1 MEKTKCSAGWWKY
14 KRIFVVCL
22 AFQLFFSGLL
32 HATIDLH
39 AQTVTATFKNTTL
52 SNVIWELQRQTDFT
66 FIYSTSDVQEVK
78 VDEVK
83 ANNENVTNVLNKCL
97 ENTNLTYD
105 LHDGVVTIRKAG
117 SETVAVT
124 APQQKVDITGQVLDE
139 TGEPFPGVNVLI
151 KGTQI
156 GSMTDMEGKFTISI
170 NQDQDVVLLVSY
182 VGYITREVKVTPG
195 SPVKI
200 AMKEDTAVLDEV
212 VVTGYA
218 TIRKSAFAGSAS
230 VVKMAEKADVPT
242 SDFKTLLQGSAP
254 GVQLSS
260 ASGALGAE
268 TKVTIR
274 GLGSFNASTSP
285 LYVIDGVPV
294 MTSVT
299 SEQDEYGTDIMAT
312 LNTSDIENITVIKDA
327 AAASLYGSRA
337 ANGVIVITTKSGKEG
352 KASFNL
358 KADWGF
364 SKYATDYR
372 PVMGGQERRET
383 FWEGLYNQA
392 YYLNKKTA
400 AEATEYADA
409 NIDAWAPQPKAG
421 TALYEWADWEKE
433 LFNNNA
439 PYKNYEF
446 SASGGDKRASYYA
459 SLAYNNQDGI
469 VRQQG
474 LERVTGRVN
483 MKYKL
488 TERLQL
494 GANILYSQMKQL
506 GSNEGGTYTSPI
518 YSTRHKVSASDYIYE
533 LDGSYNVNLLENG
546 KRNPKSALDYNY
558 KKQTIDRSFNTI
570 FANYTFMDG
579 LIFNTTLSM
588 DHTNSEYKS
597 WTDPRSTDGSSD
609 NGSLGDYMFQYDQLV
624 WKNNLSYYTTISKKH
639 HIDALIGYETHEY
652 KRKYLSGSVKD
663 FPSVDKH
670 QISNGASIT
679 GLSGSGDIGW
689 RLISYLGNANYNYDN
704 KYYLGASARIDGS
717 SKLYRDSRWGTF
729 WSASGAWRISSEDF
743 MESVRDI
750 LSDLRLRVSYGSN
763 GTLPSSNSENLYLEY
778 YGYMDLV
785 GFGYAYN
792 SKPGLIEIQLGNKG
806 LKWEKN
812 YNLNLGLDFRLF
824 DRVGVTAEYYKRQTS
839 DLLMDMDLSMVTG
852 FSSILMNVGEV
863 ENQGIEI
870 DINADLVRAEE
881 FTWNSS
887 LNFGHN
893 KNKIV
898 DLGGQEQI
906 TGSYYIRKVGHS
918 YYQYYLKEFAGINPE
933 TGYPQYYINDPD
945 NLGDR
950 SVTEDSNKA
959 NYIIYKSP
967 DPKLSG
973 GWSNSLRYKWF
984 DLNFLFTYT
993 LGGYSYDSGASKLE
1007 HAGKSEKG
1015 AIQTLYRDRW
1025 KQPGDVADIE
1035 MFMVGNPYS
1044 MASIYNTRRIHSTDH
1059 LRLKS
1064 LTFGFSLPKQIVK
1077 KAYLDNVRLF
1087 FSGSNLLTWAAY
1099 DGYDPEINSNG
1110 YVYFESPKMKTF
1122 TFGVDV
1128 KF

>member
-1 MEKTKCSAGWWKY
+1 MERTESNVKWRRCKN
-14 KRIFVVCL
+14 IFAVCL
-22 AFQLFFSGLL
+22 VFELMFSGLSY
-32 HATIDLH
+32 AAIDVA
-39 AQTVTATFKNTTL
+39 AQTVTASFKNTTL
-52 SNVIWELQRQTDFT
+52 NDVIWELQRQTDFT
-66 FIYSTSDVQEVK
+66 FIYSTSDVQDVK
-78 VDEVK
+78 VNEVK
-83 ANNENVTNVLNKCL
+83 AENENATEVLDKCL
-97 ENTNLTYD
+97 ANTNLTYD
-105 LHDGVVTIRKAG
+105 IHNGVVTIKKAEQNA
-117 SETVAVT
+117 SVTVA
-124 APQQKVDITGQVLDE
+124 APQQKVTVSGQVLDE
-139 TGEPFPGVNVLI
+139 TGEPLAGVHISI
-151 KGTQI
+151 KGTQA
-156 GSMTDMEGKFTISI
+156 GSITDMDGYFSIDASPGQSVILHISYI
-170 NQDQDVVLLVSY
+170 GYAPLEVLA
-182 VGYITREVKVTPG
+182 TPG
-195 SPVKI
+195 TPVRVV
-200 AMKEDTAVLDEV
+200 MREDAEVLDEV

-230 VVKMAEKADVPT
+230 VVKMNDKADVPV
-242 SDFKTLLQGSAP
+242 SDFKSLLQGSAP
-254 GVQLSS
+254 GIQLSS
-260 ASGALGAE
+260 STGALGAE

-294 MTSVT
+294 MTSVGNEL
-299 SEQDEYGTDIMAT
+299 SDYETDIMAT
-312 LNTSDIENITVIKDA
+312 LSTSDIENITVIKDA

-372 PVMGGQERRET
+372 PVMGGAERREI

-392 YYLNKKTA
+392 YYLNGKTT
-400 AEATEYADA
+400 AEATEYANA
-409 NIDAWAPQPKAG
+409 NIDAWAPAPKAG
-421 TALYEWADWEKE
+421 TALYEWVDWEKE
-433 LFNNNA
+433 LFNNSA
-439 PYKNYEF
+439 PYENYEF
-446 SASGGDKRASYYA
+446 SASGGDKKTSYYA

-483 MKYKL
+483 MKYKM

-494 GANILYSQMKQL
+494 GANILYSKMKHLQ
-506 GSNEGGTYTSPI
+506 SSEGGTYTSPI
-518 YSTRHKVSASDYIYE
+518 YSTRHKVSASDHIYE

-546 KRNPKSALDYNY
+546 KRNPKSALDLNY

-579 LIFNTTLSM
+579 LVFNTTLSL
-588 DHTNSEYKS
+588 DHTNTEYKS
-597 WTDPRSTDGSSD
+597 WSDPRSTDGSSD
-609 NGSLGDYMFQYDQLV
+609 NGSLSNSMYQYDQLV
-624 WKNNLSYYTTISKKH
+624 WKNNLSYSTTFNRVHSV
-639 HIDALIGYETHEY
+639 DALVGYETHEY
-652 KRKYLSGSVKD
+652 KRKHLSGSVKD
-663 FPSVDKH
+663 FPSVDKQ

-679 GLSGSGDIGW
+679 GLSGYGDYGW

-717 SKLYRDSRWGTF
+717 SRLYRDSRWGTF
-729 WSASGAWRISSEDF
+729 WSASGAWRISSEEF
-743 MESVRDI
+743 MESMRDV

-763 GTLPSSNSENLYLEY
+763 GTLPTDY
-778 YGYMDLV
+778 YGYMNLV
-785 GFGYAYN
+785 SFDYAYN
-792 SKPGLIEIQLGNKG
+792 SKPGLRESQLGNKD

-812 YNLNLGLDFRLF
+812 YNLNIGVDFRLF
-824 DRVGVTAEYYKRQTS
+824 NRVGATVEYYRRQTS

-863 ENQGIEI
+863 ENQGIEV
-870 DINADLVRAEE
+870 DINADIVHGKEL
-881 FTWNSS
+881 TWTSS

-918 YYQYYLKEFAGINPE
+918 YHQYYLKEFAGINPE

-945 NLGDR
+945 NMSDR
-950 SVTEDSNKA
+950 SITEDHTKA

-993 LGGYSYDSGASKLE
+993 LGGYSYDHGASKLE

-1025 KQPGDVADIE
+1025 KQSGDVTDIE

-1044 MASIYNTRRIHSTDH
+1044 MASVYNTRRVHSTDH

-1064 LTFGFSLPKQIVK
+1064 LTFGFSLPKHLVN
-1077 KAYLDNVRLF
+1077 KAHLDNVRLYF
-1087 FSGSNLLTWAAY
+1087 AGSNLLTWAAY
-1099 DGYDPEINSNG
+1099 DGYDPEVDSNG

-1122 TFGVDV
+1122 TFGVDI